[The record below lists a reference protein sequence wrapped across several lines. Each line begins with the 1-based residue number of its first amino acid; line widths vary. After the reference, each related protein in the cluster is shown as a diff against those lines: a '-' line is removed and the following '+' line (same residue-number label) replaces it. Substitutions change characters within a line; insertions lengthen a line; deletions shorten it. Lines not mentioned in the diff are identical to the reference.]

1 MTPFRAPLAD
11 ILHSLDLAGAARL
24 PDWDAGLA
32 AELGGHFAAFA
43 EAEIAPLDALGDAE
57 GCRLED
63 GRVRMPAG
71 FRRVYADWAAA
82 GWPGLTAPEAYGGQ
96 GQGAAMLA
104 ITSEIFSGACHAL
117 QMVTGLVPGAIRTL
131 MRFGTEAQRARMIPP
146 LASGQWLSTMALTE
160 PEAGS
165 DLARIRCRADRDGAG
180 QWRITGEKIFI
191 SGGDQDLSEGVF
203 HLVLARTG
211 PGGVKGLGLFAVLPG
226 AAVRVT
232 RIEEKMGLHAS
243 PTCALL
249 FEAAEAELIGEAGG
263 GLAAM
268 FTMMNHAR
276 LDVAL
281 QGVAH
286 AARAA
291 DVARTHA
298 AGRVQGRG
306 PDGAPVT
313 IDAHPDVARMI
324 AEAEAAALA
333 GRLLCHVALVAM
345 EAGDD
350 PALVEFLTPLCKVDS
365 TEGALRAA
373 EAAQQVLGGYGYLR
387 EYRVEQT
394 WRDARIAAIYEG
406 ANGIHAGQLATRGM
420 AHAPAFATWVA
431 RVGAETGAGEIAAAL
446 AAWEAARGHVA
457 DHDSPADLAHDYVAC
472 TAALARLAAF
482 ALIAAGADRAP
493 EPARAAAL
501 AARFRRRLPAEVAF
515 RAGLVRAA

>member
-11 ILHSLDLAGAARL
+11 ILWSLDLAGAARI
-24 PDWDAGLA
+24 PDWDGDLA
-32 AELGGHFAAFA
+32 AELGAHFAAFA
-43 EAEIAPLDALGDAE
+43 EAEIAPLDAEGDAE
-57 GCRLED
+57 GCRLEG
-63 GRVRMPAG
+63 GRVRMPEG
-71 FRRVYADWAAA
+71 FRRAYAAWAAA
-82 GWPGLTAPEAYGGQ
+82 GWPGLTAPEALGGQ

-131 MRFGTEAQRARMIPP
+131 MRFGSEDQRARIIPP
-146 LASGQWLSTMALTE
+146 LAEGRWLSTMCLTE

-165 DLARIRCRADRDGAG
+165 DLARIRCRADRAGDG
-180 QWRITGEKIFI
+180 WRITGEKIFI
-191 SGGDQDLSEGVF
+191 SGGDQDLSDGVF
-203 HLVLARTG
+203 HLVLARTA
-211 PGGVKGLGLFAVLPG
+211 PGGVKGLSLLAVLPG
-226 AAVRVT
+226 AAATVT

-249 FEAAEAELIGEAGG
+249 FEGAEAELIGEEGG

-291 DVARTHA
+291 QIARAHA

-306 PDGAPVT
+306 PDGAAVT
-313 IDAHPDVARMI
+313 LDAHPDVQRMI
-324 AEAEAAALA
+324 AEAEGAALA
-333 GRLLCHVALVAM
+333 GRYLAHVALVAM
-345 EAGDD
+345 ETGED
-350 PALVEFLTPLCKVDS
+350 PALVEFLTPLCKIDA

-387 EYRVEQT
+387 DYRVEQVY
-394 WRDARIAAIYEG
+394 RDARITAIYEG

-420 AHAPAFATWVA
+420 AQAGAFAAWIGRVA
-431 RVGAETGAGEIAAAL
+431 AETGATDLTAAL
-446 AAWEAARGHVA
+446 AEWDAARARVA
-457 DHDSPADLAHDYVAC
+457 AHPLPAALAQDYAQA

-482 ALIAAGADRAP
+482 AALAAGADRAP
-493 EPARAAAL
+493 EPDRVAGL
-501 AARFRRRLPAEVAF
+501 CARFRRRLPAEIAF
-515 RAGLVRAA
+515 RARLIRDA

>member
-1 MTPFRAPLAD
+1 MIPFRAPLPD
-11 ILHSLDLAGAARL
+11 ILWSLDLAGAARL
-24 PDWDAGLA
+24 PGWDADLA

-43 EAEIAPLDALGDAE
+43 EAEIAPVDAIGDAE

-63 GRVRMPAG
+63 GRVRMPAA
-71 FRRVYADWAAA
+71 FRPVYSAWAAA
-82 GWPGLTAPEAYGGQ
+82 GWPGLTAPEEYGGQ

-131 MRFGTEAQRARMIPP
+131 MRFGTEDQRRRMIPP
-146 LASGQWLSTMALTE
+146 LAEGRWLSTMALTE
-160 PEAGS
+160 PDAGS
-165 DLARIRCRADRDGAG
+165 DLGRIRCRAERAG
-180 QWRITGEKIFI
+180 DAWQITGEKIFI

-203 HLVLARTG
+203 HLVLARTA
-211 PGGVKGLGLFAVLPG
+211 PGGVRGLSLFAVLPG
-226 AAVRVT
+226 ANVRVA

-243 PTCALL
+243 PTCALV
-249 FEAAEAELIGEAGG
+249 FDAARAELVGDEGG

-276 LDVAL
+276 LDVSL

-291 DVARTHA
+291 HVARAHA
-298 AGRVQGRG
+298 AERVQGRG
-306 PDGAPVT
+306 PAGEPVT

-324 AEAEAAALA
+324 AEAEFAALA
-333 GRLLCHVALVAM
+333 GRLVAHVALVAM

-350 PALVEFLTPLCKVDS
+350 PDLVEFLTPLCKIDC

-394 WRDARIAAIYEG
+394 WRDARITGIYEG

-420 AHAPAFATWVA
+420 AHAPAFAAWIA
-431 RVGAETGAGEIAAAL
+431 RVAKTTGAAELAPALAEWETARAHVAAHATPAAL
-446 AAWEAARGHVA
+446 AHDHAAA
-457 DHDSPADLAHDYVAC
+457 
-472 TAALARLAAF
+472 TAALARLAAA
-482 ALIAAGADRAP
+482 ALMADGAGRAP
-493 EPARAAAL
+493 EPGRVAAL
-501 AARFRRRLPAEVAF
+501 AARYRARLPAEIGYRTA
-515 RAGLVRAA
+515 LIRAA